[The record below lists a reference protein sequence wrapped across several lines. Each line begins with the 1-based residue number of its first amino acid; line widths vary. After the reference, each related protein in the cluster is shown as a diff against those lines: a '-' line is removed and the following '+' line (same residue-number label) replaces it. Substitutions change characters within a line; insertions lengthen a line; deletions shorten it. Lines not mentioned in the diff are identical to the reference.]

1 MLRGGERGGAGNA
14 QVLRVRAVVHL
25 PVLLAVEAEVVRR
38 EARWEGKLV
47 VRVDA
52 QIVVQLREVAS
63 PRGRR

>member
-1 MLRGGERGGAGNA
+1 M
-14 QVLRVRAVVHL
+14 HL

-38 EARWEGKLV
+38 EAGREGELV

-52 QIVVQLREVAS
+52 QVVVQLGEVAS

>member
-1 MLRGGERGGAGNA
+1 MLGGGERRGAGNA

>member
-38 EARWEGKLV
+38 EARRQGELV

-52 QIVVQLREVAS
+52 QVVVQLGEVAS

>member
-1 MLRGGERGGAGNA
+1 M
-14 QVLRVRAVVHL
+14 HL

-38 EARWEGKLV
+38 EARWEGELV

>member
-1 MLRGGERGGAGNA
+1 M
-14 QVLRVRAVVHL
+14 HL

-38 EARWEGKLV
+38 EAGREGELV

-52 QIVVQLREVAS
+52 QVVVQLGQVAS

>member
-38 EARWEGKLV
+38 EARWEGELV

>member
-1 MLRGGERGGAGNA
+1 MLGGGERRGAGNA

-38 EARWEGKLV
+38 EARREGELV